1 MFSLQLNGRPRTR
14 CYYFNIGGEKQS
26 NSVRV
31 HRVTI
36 CASSYSAKK
45 SLCMQKHK
53 SQAPGDKIQQYNK
66 VDKQVIHQN
75 MSNAVDTSEIHMGPF
90 VLLWKEG

>member
-1 MFSLQLNGRPRTR
+1 
-14 CYYFNIGGEKQS
+14 
-26 NSVRV
+26 
-31 HRVTI
+31 
-36 CASSYSAKK
+36 
-45 SLCMQKHK
+45 MQKHK

-66 VDKQVIHQN
+66 ADKQVIHQN

>member
-1 MFSLQLNGRPRTR
+1 
-14 CYYFNIGGEKQS
+14 
-26 NSVRV
+26 
-31 HRVTI
+31 
-36 CASSYSAKK
+36 
-45 SLCMQKHK
+45 MQKHK

-90 VLLWKEG
+90 VVFT